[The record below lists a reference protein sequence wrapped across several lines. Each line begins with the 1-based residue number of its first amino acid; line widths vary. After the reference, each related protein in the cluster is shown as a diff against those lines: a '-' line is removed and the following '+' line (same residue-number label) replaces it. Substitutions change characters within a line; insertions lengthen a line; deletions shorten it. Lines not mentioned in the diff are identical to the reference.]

1 MATVI
6 AAALCVVVKRT
17 PVVKPDQGG
26 HEQVYVLVLTFG
38 PAEELVLLPVKERVA
53 ATTEVA
59 LQFGEDSFDIIV
71 SLNVQSSS
79 LL

>member
-6 AAALCVVVKRT
+6 AAALRVVVKRT

-26 HEQVYVLVLTFG
+26 HKLVDVLVLTWG
-38 PAEELVLLPVKERVA
+38 PAEELLPVKERVA

-59 LQFGEDSFDIIV
+59 LQSGDDSVDIIV
-71 SLNVQSSS
+71 GLNVQSSS

>member
-6 AAALCVVVKRT
+6 AVALRVFVKHT
-17 PVVKPDQGG
+17 PVVKPD
-26 HEQVYVLVLTFG
+26 ELVDVLVLTLG
-38 PAEELVLLPVKERVA
+38 PAEELLPVKERVA

-59 LQFGEDSFDIIV
+59 LQFWDDSVDIVVDLSI
-71 SLNVQSSS
+71 QSSS